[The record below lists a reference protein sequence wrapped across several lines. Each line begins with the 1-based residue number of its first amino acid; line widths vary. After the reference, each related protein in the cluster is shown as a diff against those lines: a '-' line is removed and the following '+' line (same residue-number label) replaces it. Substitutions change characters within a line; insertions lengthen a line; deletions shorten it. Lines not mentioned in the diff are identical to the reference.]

1 MLSSS
6 SVPASSAARI
16 SSGVSRMVPFS
27 SLIWASASASSTEL
41 TPAVLTAVSAAP
53 SMAVFST
60 RGLRGSSA
68 ASSSVSCWKTGNVFS
83 CSSPVPLPAM
93 GSAGA
98 GSCAGSLGA
107 ASEDAAS
114 LTLGAADPAFSSTEA
129 AVLSALDS
137 AGCSVAASLSA
148 LTVGFFCSCF
158 FWFLWVLVWVE
169 SSSHWMVEG
178 STVRPTG
185 WAASRAVVPT
195 PPTATASA
203 MTMAATAWPAPRRA
217 PFFAEFEVFCFMSPA
232 CLQPDRACIA
242 RLFSQGRPAAP
253 GAFR

>member
-1 MLSSS
+1 
-6 SVPASSAARI
+6 
-16 SSGVSRMVPFS
+16 MVPFS

-53 SMAVFST
+53 IHGGILHPGAQGVFRSQFI
-60 RGLRGSSA
+60 GLLLEDGER
-68 ASSSVSCWKTGNVFS
+68 VLLFQP
-83 CSSPVPLPAM
+83 PVPSPAM

-158 FWFLWVLVWVE
+158 FWF
-169 SSSHWMVEG
+169 
-178 STVRPTG
+178 
-185 WAASRAVVPT
+185 
-195 PPTATASA
+195 
-203 MTMAATAWPAPRRA
+203 
-217 PFFAEFEVFCFMSPA
+217 
-232 CLQPDRACIA
+232 
-242 RLFSQGRPAAP
+242 
-253 GAFR
+253 